1 MCNRQQC
8 LSYGQGIREDQELS
22 AVSSLGDF
30 QLRLVRNVNVYKLNE
45 MSGIET

>member
-1 MCNRQQC
+1 MLILQT
-8 LSYGQGIREDQELS
+8 GHGEDQELS